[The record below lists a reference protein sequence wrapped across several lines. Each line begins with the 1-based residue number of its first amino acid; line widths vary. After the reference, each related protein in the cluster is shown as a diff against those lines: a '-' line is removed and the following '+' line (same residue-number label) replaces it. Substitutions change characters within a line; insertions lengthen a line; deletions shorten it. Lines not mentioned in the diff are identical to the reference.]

1 MKRLLKVLIAAI
13 LTAMFTIGCTP
24 QDDPNNGGG
33 NNGGNGNG
41 GDNVNP
47 DSEVVVTTYTP
58 QDITKCAAKC
68 GGDAVASPGISLS
81 EIGVCWNREG
91 NPTIKDSHRSTTNWY
106 SPFVY
111 TLSGL
116 NPATVYHVRAY
127 ALRGLICYYGE
138 EKTFTTLGQSHSYVD
153 LGLPNG
159 TLWATCNVGA
169 NTPEEKG
176 YFTRW
181 VENDYAI
188 AEWGT
193 DWRTPTSNE
202 WRELL
207 ENATAVWTINNEVSG
222 MRFTGSNGNSIF
234 LPAAGYGGHYTSGGW
249 ATVISSLNKGYYWS
263 STPSSSTR
271 ANSLHF
277 STDNLNLDTD
287 NVDLGLCVRPIY
299 VYNN

>member
-1 MKRLLKVLIAAI
+1 MKQFFKVLVAVM
-13 LTAMFTIGCTP
+13 TAFAIGCTP
-24 QDDPNNGGG
+24 QDDPSNGGG
-33 NNGGNGNG
+33 NSGGNGNG

-58 QDITKCAAKC
+58 QDITEHAAKC
-68 GGDAVASPGISLS
+68 GGDAVVSHGVSLS

-91 NPTIKDSHRSTTNWY
+91 NPTIEDLHRSSTNWY

-169 NTPEEKG
+169 NEPEGGGWGTQWIE
-176 YFTRW
+176 R
-181 VENDYAI
+181 DYATTN
-188 AEWGT
+188 WGT
-193 DWRTPTSNE
+193 DWRTPTRND
-202 WRELL
+202 WDELID
-207 ENATAVWTINNEVSG
+207 NTTAIWTISNGVGG

-234 LPAAGYGGHYTSGGW
+234 LRAFNDTNEGLYWSKTS
-249 ATVISSLNKGYYWS
+249 ISSTKAY
-263 STPSSSTR
+263 
-271 ANSLHF
+271 ALHF
-277 STDNLNLDTD
+277 SPNYCNLDTY
-287 NVDLGLCVRPIY
+287 NKNSSLFVRPIY
-299 VYNN
+299 VYKN